1 MEAKKRIRPTMAQVR
16 ELEKQ
21 VKDQTE
27 ALHER
32 CMEADGWREKYREL
46 KEKHTDI
53 LAEAGEAL
61 GLKAKAVEALEDA
74 QYELRQVKKALD
86 EVHCQ
91 MDGMKAMNEK
101 LERKVEGDEELIALL
116 RQENDRMGT
125 RLYEMQNRGLL
136 ARIFNK

>member
-1 MEAKKRIRPTMAQVR
+1 MAQVR

-46 KEKHTDI
+46 KEENAGLMQRVHELI
-53 LAEAGEAL
+53 SEAGEAV
-61 GLKAKAVEALEDA
+61 GLKALALEELEKA
-74 QYELRQVKKALD
+74 QDELKQVKKALD
-86 EVHCQ
+86 EVRCQ